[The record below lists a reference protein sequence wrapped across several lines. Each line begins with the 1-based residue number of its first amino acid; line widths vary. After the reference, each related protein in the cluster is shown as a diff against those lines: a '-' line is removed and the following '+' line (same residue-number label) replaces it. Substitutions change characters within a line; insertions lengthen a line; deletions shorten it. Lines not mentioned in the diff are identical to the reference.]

1 MLANRTRSCIAES
14 DTRHRRILIAQQDD
28 RRRRLLHPGPH
39 AGWRTRAALARDQSY
54 LGALRFVVGY
64 GYQTWRALIGLL
76 VILVADAGAGLGL
89 GAGHT
94 RSSPTQYVATHP
106 GHRQPGYGV
115 LGGLRRAERLGAPP
129 PSVPPSRPTLETG
142 PHGIGSDPRDQI
154 YPDQVP
160 GVEQMLAYQDGRLPA
175 LGTRTQPHERGVT
188 SWRIPTNRP

>member
-1 MLANRTRSCIAES
+1 MQHRSPQ
-14 DTRHRRILIAQQDD
+14 DRHS
-28 RRRRLLHPGPH
+28 LLVSLPAFVFTNPGPH

-142 PHGIGSDPRDQI
+142 PRGIGATRGIRSIRIRYLVWSRCPRI
-154 YPDQVP
+154 
-160 GVEQMLAYQDGRLPA
+160 
-175 LGTRTQPHERGVT
+175 RTADCLLSEPERNRT
-188 SWRIPTNRP
+188 SEE